1 MSETM
6 MNQILAGA
14 IAMASLTASLF
25 FLRFWKTTRDRFF
38 LFFAL
43 AFFLEGVNRIVLAP
57 TAGSGGDDLLDYAF
71 YLLRL
76 VSYGLILFAIL
87 DKNRPHGKDR

>member
-1 MSETM
+1 MSEAM

-14 IAMASLTASLF
+14 IAMASLIASLF

-43 AFFLEGVNRIVLAP
+43 AFFVEGVNRIVLAP
-57 TAGSGGDDLLDYAF
+57 TAGNGDDLLDYSF

-76 VSYGLILFAIL
+76 VSYGLILVAIL
-87 DKNRPHGKDR
+87 DKNRPSGKDR

>member
-1 MSETM
+1 MI
-6 MNQILAGA
+6 NQILAGA

-43 AFFLEGVNRIVLAP
+43 AFFLEGTNRIVLAP
-57 TAGSGGDDLLDYAF
+57 SAGSGNDLLDYAF

-76 VSYGLILFAIL
+76 ISYGLILFAIL
-87 DKNRPHGKDR
+87 DKNRPHGKDH

>member
-1 MSETM
+1 M

-14 IAMASLTASLF
+14 IATASLTASLF

-43 AFFLEGVNRIVLAP
+43 AFFLEGINRIVLAP
-57 TAGSGGDDLLDYAF
+57 TVGNGSDLLDYAF

>member
-1 MSETM
+1 M

-14 IAMASLTASLF
+14 IAMASLIASLF

-43 AFFLEGVNRIVLAP
+43 AFFVEGVNRLVLAP
-57 TAGSGGDDLLDYAF
+57 IAGDGSSDLLDYSF

-76 VSYGLILFAIL
+76 SSYGLILFAIL
-87 DKNRPHGKDR
+87 DKNRPRDKDH